1 MSAAGKMNRP
11 DDALRRA
18 EAPRFWNALLWSL
31 IYPRRT
37 QRIGLTVS
45 GALLIA
51 LSFGIGL
58 AAYNAGNNILFITL
72 ALLLGCLVLSGVLSW
87 LNFRRVRW
95 TLNVAAP
102 LRVGQEAVVTLA
114 LQSEKRVLPTYGLWF
129 DLAARAMA
137 FGGSGK
143 AETTFSAR
151 SEDVKAALAQIE
163 AAEAREQVFLDTRL
177 DPAGEAK
184 IEWIFKPQRRGPLRV
199 DLESVGSLFPFG
211 FLKKSFAA
219 AESTE
224 ALVWPAA
231 VEYRRFAVPAARQQA
246 GGERVSR
253 VGGGS
258 DLLALRRYEMGD
270 SHRMIHWKASARTRR
285 LLVRQFAGENSEE
298 YSLWVNT
305 RDERWVRADQFE
317 LLLSFAATL
326 AEDLF
331 RAEKL
336 ASVALDADAPRP
348 VRRVRD
354 LETFLDALAAVAP
367 LGEREAAAPATNA
380 RRAGGARR
388 NVVTFA
394 PDGARNVEALVDG
407 RRMAVA

>member
-1 MSAAGKMNRP
+1 MSAAGQSSGARAAP
-11 DDALRRA
+11 RRG
-18 EAPRFWNALLWSL
+18 EKPRFWSALLWSL

-37 QRIGLTVS
+37 QRIAPTAS
-45 GALLIA
+45 GVLLIA

-95 TLNVAAP
+95 TLSVAAP
-102 LRVGQEAVVTLA
+102 LRVGQEAVVA
-114 LQSEKRVLPTYGLWF
+114 LELKSAKRVLPTYGLWF
-129 DLAARAMA
+129 DLAARALA
-137 FGGSGK
+137 FGGPGK

-151 SEDVKAALAQIE
+151 SADVKAALAQVE

-177 DPAGEAK
+177 DPEGEAR
-184 IEWIFKPQRRGPLRV
+184 IEWVFKPQRRGPLRV
-199 DLESVGSLFPFG
+199 ELESVGSLFPFG

-219 AESTE
+219 AESAE

-231 VEYRRFAVPAARQQA
+231 VEYRRAAVPAARQQA

-258 DLLALRRYEMGD
+258 DLLALRRYELGD
-270 SHRMIHWKASARTRR
+270 SHRLIHWKASARTGR
-285 LLVRQFAGENSEE
+285 LLVRQFAAENTQE
-298 YSLWVNT
+298 YSIWVDT
-305 RDERWVRADQFE
+305 LDERWVRAEQFE

-331 RAEKL
+331 RAGKL
-336 ASVALDADAPRP
+336 ASVALDAESPRA

-354 LETFLDALAAVAP
+354 LEAFLDQLAVVP
-367 LGEREAAAPATNA
+367 PREERREAKPVATRSGVGLRKNM
-380 RRAGGARR
+380 
-388 NVVTFA
+388 VTFA
-394 PDGARNVEALVDG
+394 PEGARNVEALVEG
-407 RRMAVA
+407 RRMALA

>member
-1 MSAAGKMNRP
+1 MSAAGQMNRTG
-11 DDALRRA
+11 DALRRG
-18 EAPRFWNALLWSL
+18 EAPRFWSALLWSL

-37 QRIGLTVS
+37 QRIAPTVS
-45 GALLIA
+45 GVLLIA
-51 LSFGIGL
+51 LSFGVGL

-102 LRVGQEAVVTLA
+102 LRVGQEAVVA
-114 LQSEKRVLPTYGLWF
+114 LQLKSGKRVLPTYGLWF
-129 DLAARAMA
+129 DLAARAVA
-137 FGGSGK
+137 FGGPGR

-151 SEDVKAALAQIE
+151 SADVKAALEQME
-163 AAEAREQVFLDTRL
+163 TAEAREQVFLDTRL
-177 DPAGEAK
+177 DPAGEAR
-184 IEWIFKPQRRGPLRV
+184 IEWVFKPQRRGPLRV
-199 DLESVGSLFPFG
+199 ELESVGSLFPFG

-219 AESTE
+219 AESAET
-224 ALVWPAA
+224 LVWPAA
-231 VEYRRFAVPAARQQA
+231 VEYRRLAVPVARQQA

-270 SHRMIHWKASARTRR
+270 SHRLIHWKASARTGRM
-285 LLVRQFAGENSEE
+285 LVRQFAAENTQE
-298 YSLWVNT
+298 YSIWVDT
-305 RDERWVRADQFE
+305 RDERWVRAEQFE
-317 LLLSFAATL
+317 LLLGFAATL

-331 RAEKL
+331 RAGKL
-336 ASVALDADAPRP
+336 ASVAMDAEPPRP

-354 LETFLDALAAVAP
+354 LETFLDQLAAVP
-367 LGEREAAAPATNA
+367 PVGPGDVKRA
-380 RRAGGARR
+380 RANVARTGGARR
-388 NVVTFA
+388 NLVTFA
-394 PDGARNVEALVDG
+394 PEGARNVEALVEG

>member
-1 MSAAGKMNRP
+1 MKG
-11 DDALRRA
+11 RR
-18 EAPRFWNALLWSL
+18 FTWSGLLWSL

-37 QRIGLTVS
+37 QRIGLTAS
-45 GALLIA
+45 GVLLIA

-95 TLNVAAP
+95 RLKVAAP
-102 LRVGQEAVVTLA
+102 LRVGQEAVVTLE
-114 LQSEKRVLPTYGLWF
+114 LRSEKRVLPTYGLWF

-137 FGGSGK
+137 FGGPGK

-163 AAEAREQVFLDTRL
+163 AAEAREQVFLDTRI
-177 DPAGEAK
+177 DAEGEARV
-184 IEWIFKPQRRGPLRV
+184 EWVFKPQRRGPLRV
-199 DLESVGSLFPFG
+199 ELERVGSLFPFG

-219 AESTE
+219 AESVE
-224 ALVWPAA
+224 VLVWPAA
-231 VEYRRFAVPAARQQA
+231 VEYRRFVVPAARQQA

-258 DLLALRRYEMGD
+258 DLLALRRYELGD
-270 SHRMIHWKASARTRR
+270 SHRLIHWKASARTRR
-285 LLVRQFAGENSEE
+285 LLVRQFAAENREE
-298 YSLWVNT
+298 YAVWVDT
-305 RDERWVRADQFE
+305 RDERWVRAEQFE
-317 LLLSFAATL
+317 LMLSFAATL

-331 RAEKL
+331 RGEKL

-354 LETFLDALAAVAP
+354 LETFLDELAAVAP
-367 LGEREAAAPATNA
+367 LMRWRTGTRRVATAGSAFARTAAM
-380 RRAGGARR
+380 G
-388 NVVTFA
+388 
-394 PDGARNVEALVDG
+394 
-407 RRMAVA
+407 

>member
-1 MSAAGKMNRP
+1 MSAAEQMNRTG
-11 DDALRRA
+11 DALRRG

-37 QRIGLTVS
+37 QRIAPTVS

-51 LSFGIGL
+51 LSFGIGM

-95 TLNVAAP
+95 TLSVAAP
-102 LRVGQEAVVTLA
+102 LRVGQEAVVA
-114 LQSEKRVLPTYGLWF
+114 LELKSAKRVLPTYGLWF
-129 DLAARAMA
+129 DLAARARA
-137 FGGSGK
+137 FGGPGK

-151 SEDVKAALAQIE
+151 SADVKAALAQVE

-177 DPAGEAK
+177 DPAGEAR
-184 IEWIFKPQRRGPLRV
+184 IEWVFKPQRRGPLRV
-199 DLESVGSLFPFG
+199 ELESVGSLFPFG

-219 AESTE
+219 AESAE

-231 VEYRRFAVPAARQQA
+231 VEYRRSAVPAARQQA

-258 DLLALRRYEMGD
+258 DLLALRRYELGD
-270 SHRMIHWKASARTRR
+270 SHRLIHWKASARTGR
-285 LLVRQFAGENSEE
+285 LLVRQFAAENTQE
-298 YSLWVNT
+298 YSIWVET
-305 RDERWVRADQFE
+305 QDERWVRAEQFE

-331 RAEKL
+331 RAGKL
-336 ASVALDADAPRP
+336 ASVALDAESPRS

-354 LETFLDALAAVAP
+354 LEAFLDQLAAVP
-367 LGEREAAAPATNA
+367 PREERGDAKPVVP
-380 RRAGGARR
+380 RRGVGLRR
-388 NVVTFA
+388 NLVTFA
-394 PDGARNVEALVDG
+394 PEGARNVEALVEG
-407 RRMAVA
+407 RRMALA